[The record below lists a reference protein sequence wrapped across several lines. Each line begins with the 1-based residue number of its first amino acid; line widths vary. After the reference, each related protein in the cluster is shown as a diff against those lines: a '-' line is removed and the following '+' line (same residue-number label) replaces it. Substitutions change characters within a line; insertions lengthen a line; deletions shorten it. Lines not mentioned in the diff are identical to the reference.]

1 MNENL
6 RNRLEHLAKIKLA
19 DDGTG
24 IFRISAEGLKAI
36 KEIAEEA
43 ADTLEDLENK
53 LNLYRQNK
61 VNLYRQ
67 QKISS
72 GIPTTKLIKF
82 ETMVFPAYNHN
93 TKEWEYLPAKPGG
106 VVFINPDRV
115 KYVAAAPTG
124 EAVYLHFGGGTENDD
139 SVFLRQSLESVV
151 ETLEEE
157 A

>member
-6 RNRLEHLAKIKLA
+6 MGRLKHLAKIKLA

-43 ADTLEDLENK
+43 ADAMEDLENK
-53 LNLYRQNK
+53 LNLYRQ
-61 VNLYRQ
+61 R
-67 QKISS
+67 KILSM
-72 GIPTTKLIKF
+72 IPTTKLIKF
-82 ETMVFPAYNHN
+82 ETMAFPSYNHN

-115 KYVAAAPTG
+115 EYVGAVPTG
-124 EAVYLHFGGGTENDD
+124 EAVYLHFGGGTENED

-151 ETLEEE
+151 EALEGEV
-157 A
+157 

>member
-6 RNRLEHLAKIKLA
+6 RYRLEHLAKIKLT

-53 LNLYRQNK
+53 LNLYRQ
-61 VNLYRQ
+61 R
-67 QKISS
+67 KILS
-72 GIPTTKLIKF
+72 GIHTTKLIKF

-106 VVFINPDRV
+106 VVFINPNRV
-115 KYVAAAPTG
+115 EYVAAAPTG

-151 ETLEEE
+151 EALEGEV
-157 A
+157 

>member
-1 MNENL
+1 MNESL
-6 RNRLEHLAKIKLA
+6 RDRLEQLAKIKLM
-19 DDGTG
+19 DDGEG
-24 IFRISAEGLKAI
+24 IFSISAEGLEAI

-43 ADTLEDLENK
+43 ADTLEDIENK
-53 LNLYRQNK
+53 LNLYRQ
-61 VNLYRQ
+61 R
-67 QKISS
+67 KISS

-82 ETMVFPAYNHN
+82 ETMAFPAYNHN

-115 KYVAAAPTG
+115 EYVGAVPTG

>member
-1 MNENL
+1 MDAKL
-6 RNRLEHLAKIKLA
+6 RGRLEHLAKIKLT

-24 IFRISAEGLKAI
+24 IYRISAEGLEAI

-53 LNLYRQNK
+53 LNMYRQ
-61 VNLYRQ
+61 R
-67 QKISS
+67 KILS
-72 GIPTTKLIKF
+72 GIPTTKLVKF
-82 ETMVFPAYNHN
+82 ETMAFPTYNHN

-115 KYVAAAPTG
+115 EYVAAAPTG

-151 ETLEEE
+151 ETLEGEV
-157 A
+157 